1 MLCTATSVES
11 FITYI
16 SNQSTKKEDVNKVVA
31 GVVAKLVFDTC
42 VSVCNPNKNHPTMK
56 YDRKIGKWRKQMDVY
71 PPMLSCNP

>member
-11 FITYI
+11 FIIYI
-16 SNQSTKKEDVNKVVA
+16 GNQTKKEDGNKVIA
-31 GVVAKLVFDTC
+31 GIVAKLVFDTC
-42 VSVCNPNKNHPTMK
+42 VSACNPNKNTTMK